1 LNLLPCGIFSRLS
14 IINEQQWGLGEKFET
29 MFNKHLASLEKNP
42 FFQVRYD
49 QVHCLPLNKF
59 PFMVH
64 FTVDKNEN
72 SVIVRAVFHT
82 SVDPVK
88 WKKR

>member
-1 LNLLPCGIFSRLS
+1 MSSSGV
-14 IINEQQWGLGEKFET
+14 GEKFET
-29 MFNKHLASLEKNP
+29 MLNKHLASLEKNP

-59 PFMVH
+59 PFTVH

-72 SVIVRAVFHT
+72 IVIDRAVFHT
-82 SVDPVK
+82 SMDPVK